1 VKAILENPRYT
12 GYAIYGRWQKVE
24 ELLDPDDVAAGH
36 VVRFR
41 RSAQSRIVRSREPA
55 HPAIVSVE
63 DFTRVQLEM
72 RARRGSGASDS
83 AKRARTK
90 VLPKDIYLL
99 RGAIRCSRC
108 GRRMEGARRS
118 HAVFYRCPARTLEP
132 GVRRTLE
139 HPPTIYVREDHLT
152 GRINEWISGLFSPEN
167 LDDTVAAL
175 ADASDE
181 DPTAGAAVAL
191 KRRIA
196 AAQSAMDRLQRALEA
211 GWDPEALTGQYNAA
225 VAERRAAEAAFA
237 ALEPSDRLTAEE
249 IRGVVAELG
258 DMTEVL
264 DRANRR
270 DLAELYRALSLSI
283 SYDHEERGAVVSIS
297 PAMRVVKVG
306 VRGGTC
312 TLTSQF
318 QRAS

>member
-1 VKAILENPRYT
+1 MLSVWTED
-12 GYAIYGRWQKVE
+12 GGRTTVSRS
-24 ELLDPDDVAAGH
+24 LLPVPGPHLGAGCSADAGTPSDDICAG
-36 VVRFR
+36 
-41 RSAQSRIVRSREPA
+41 
-55 HPAIVSVE
+55 
-63 DFTRVQLEM
+63 
-72 RARRGSGASDS
+72 G
-83 AKRARTK
+83 
-90 VLPKDIYLL
+90 
-99 RGAIRCSRC
+99 
-108 GRRMEGARRS
+108 
-118 HAVFYRCPARTLEP
+118 
-132 GVRRTLE
+132 
-139 HPPTIYVREDHLT
+139 PPHREDQ
-152 GRINEWISGLFSPEN
+152 RAWISGLFSPEN

-225 VAERRAAEAAFA
+225 VVERRAAEAAFA

-258 DMTEVL
+258 DMREVL

-283 SYDHEERGAVVSIS
+283 SYDHEKRGAVVSIS

-312 TLTSQF
+312 TLKTQF